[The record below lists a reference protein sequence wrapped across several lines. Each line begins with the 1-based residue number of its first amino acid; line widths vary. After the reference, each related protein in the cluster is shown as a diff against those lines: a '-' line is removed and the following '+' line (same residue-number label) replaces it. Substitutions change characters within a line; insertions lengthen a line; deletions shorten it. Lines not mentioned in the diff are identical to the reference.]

1 LFADVQVLYICQ
13 TEDDLHRALY
23 TLLNTIKQFQKKKS
37 PLKSK
42 VMAFKG
48 QVPIRSKIVTDNTI
62 LEQVN
67 TFTYLGR
74 TISYN
79 EEREITSKK

>member
-1 LFADVQVLYICQ
+1 MEI
-13 TEDDLHRALY
+13 
-23 TLLNTIKQFQKKKS
+23 S

-48 QVPIRSKIVTDNTI
+48 HVPIRSKTVIDNPI

-67 TFTYLGR
+67 TFTYFGCKIPYDKERDVTSQTYTNLGN
-74 TISYN
+74 S
-79 EEREITSKK
+79 